1 MTLYDFIRMEDT
13 DFDTYDTVFD
23 AEVTVCVPYDDS
35 EITEWYDKF
44 YNFIIKHVEFKEKIS
59 EYECTAEWTN
69 FITDNLEI
77 FREAA
82 NDMWYDDRVPDDNDD
97 LIYEWIKEIHSW
109 LAGYVSEAEY
119 QKFMEKYAPRMED

>member
-59 EYECTAEWTN
+59 EGECTAEWTN
-69 FITDNLEI
+69 FITDNLEV

-82 NDMWYDDRVPDDNDD
+82 NDMWYDDRVPDDDDD
-97 LIYEWIKEIHSW
+97 LIYEWIKEINSW
-109 LAGYVSEAEY
+109 LAGYVSEVEY
-119 QKFMEKYAPRMED
+119 QKFMEKYAPKIK